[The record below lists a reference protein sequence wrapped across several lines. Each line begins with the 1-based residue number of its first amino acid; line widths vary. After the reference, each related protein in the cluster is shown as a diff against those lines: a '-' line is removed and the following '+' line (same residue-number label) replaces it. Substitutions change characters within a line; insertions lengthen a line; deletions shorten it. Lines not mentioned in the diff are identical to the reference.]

1 MTELTKDLAVAQTI
15 ALITS
20 YSFDLQGYAIGELLP
35 LWLDNY
41 HASWVRLA
49 TIEALYL
56 GRYKVVSIEQ
66 ILQVWSRL
74 GSPNTHFT
82 HEFERLICRKLPR
95 HLVNQSELSEEN
107 LLQINEKISDPQLNI
122 STSSKPAL
130 PKQETLSPDNRE
142 SLSFTMS
149 EQGTGTNPQESE
161 LPSPAENS
169 HQIQEPVSYTTLA
182 FSEDRAIA
190 AEKDQFE
197 LGDCSEPRF
206 QPERQGRSFA
216 DRADDFHG
224 TAYHTPIHRF
234 TPLPDVSPLFYKLK
248 AVAQQKLEEE

>member
-15 ALITS
+15 VLITS
-20 YSFDLQGYAIGELLP
+20 YSFDLQGYAIAELLP

-66 ILQVWSRL
+66 ILHVWSRL

-95 HLVNQSELSEEN
+95 HLVNQSESSEEN

-130 PKQETLSPDNRE
+130 PKQETLPPDNRE
-142 SLSFTMS
+142 SLSFNMS
-149 EQGTGTNPQESE
+149 EQGIGTNPQESE
-161 LPSPAENS
+161 LPSPVENS

-182 FSEDRAIA
+182 FSEARAIA
-190 AEKDQFE
+190 AEEEKDHMK
-197 LGDCSEPRF
+197 LDDNAVP
-206 QPERQGRSFA
+206 RQGR
-216 DRADDFHG
+216 DGTDGVHG

>member
-20 YSFDLQGYAIGELLP
+20 YSFDLQGYAIAELLS

-41 HASWVRLA
+41 HASWIRLA

-66 ILQVWSRL
+66 ILHVWSRL

-95 HLVNQSELSEEN
+95 HLVNQSESSGEN
-107 LLQINEKISDPQLNI
+107 LPQANEITFESQINTK
-122 STSSKPAL
+122 
-130 PKQETLSPDNRE
+130 TLEATPPTKRDTP
-142 SLSFTMS
+142 SFTVS
-149 EQGTGTNPQESE
+149 EPTTPNPQKPE
-161 LPSPAENS
+161 LPSPVEHS
-169 HQIQEPVSYTTLA
+169 HQTQEFASSLTPASALP
-182 FSEDRAIA
+182 EEQAIA
-190 AEKDQFE
+190 KEEKDYCKLEDGAMLRYEQ
-197 LGDCSEPRF
+197 DSTTD
-206 QPERQGRSFA
+206 SF
-216 DRADDFHG
+216 H
-224 TAYHTPIHRF
+224 TTTYHTPIHRF

>member
-1 MTELTKDLAVAQTI
+1 MTELTKDLAVAQTL

-20 YSFDLQGYAIGELLP
+20 YSFDLQGYAIAELLP

-66 ILQVWSRL
+66 ILHVWSRL

-95 HLVNQSELSEEN
+95 HLVNQSESSEEN
-107 LLQINEKISDPQLNI
+107 LLQINEKI
-122 STSSKPAL
+122 
-130 PKQETLSPDNRE
+130 
-142 SLSFTMS
+142 S

-161 LPSPAENS
+161 LPSPVQNS
-169 HQIQEPVSYTTLA
+169 HQIQEPVSHTTLA
-182 FSEDRAIA
+182 FSENRAIA
-190 AEKDQFE
+190 EEEEKDHVK
-197 LGDCSEPRF
+197 LDDNAIP
-206 QPERQGRSFA
+206 RQGR
-216 DRADDFHG
+216 DGTDGVHG

>member
-20 YSFDLQGYAIGELLP
+20 YSFDLQGYTIADLIP

-95 HLVNQSELSEEN
+95 HLVNQSESSGEN
-107 LLQINEKISDPQLNI
+107 LSQANERTLEPQT
-122 STSSKPAL
+122 STSTRAAAAPSTRDRSYSNM
-130 PKQETLSPDNRE
+130 PKQVADINSQKPNLPLENSERTRE
-142 SLSFTMS
+142 AA
-149 EQGTGTNPQESE
+149 
-161 LPSPAENS
+161 PSPTSAS
-169 HQIQEPVSYTTLA
+169 TPLQEQ
-182 FSEDRAIA
+182 AIA
-190 AEKDQFE
+190 EEEDQFE
-197 LGDCSEPRF
+197 LGN
-206 QPERQGRSFA
+206 
-216 DRADDFHG
+216 RADDSHA

>member
-20 YSFDLQGYAIGELLP
+20 YSFDLQGYKIAELLS

-56 GRYKVVSIEQ
+56 GRYKVISVEQ

-95 HLVNQSELSEEN
+95 HLVNQSESSEEN
-107 LLQINEKISDPQLNI
+107 LPQINQKILDPPINI
-122 STSSKPAL
+122 SNSSTSVSTKY
-130 PKQETLSPDNRE
+130 QTLSSGERE
-142 SLSFTMS
+142 SPSFAMS
-149 EQGTGTNPQESE
+149 EPGKSTPKPE
-161 LPSPAENS
+161 LPLPEENS
-169 HQIQEPVSYTTLA
+169 HQIQEPVFPSTSLS
-182 FSEDRAIA
+182 SEEQAMEVKEQDFFKRDDTDGV
-190 AEKDQFE
+190 KD
-197 LGDCSEPRF
+197 
-206 QPERQGRSFA
+206 
-216 DRADDFHG
+216 

>member
-1 MTELTKDLAVAQTI
+1 MTELTKDLAVAQTL

-20 YSFDLQGYAIGELLP
+20 YSFDLQGYAIAELLP

-66 ILQVWSRL
+66 ILHVWSRL

-95 HLVNQSELSEEN
+95 HLVNQSESSEEN

-130 PKQETLSPDNRE
+130 PKQEILPPDNRE

-161 LPSPAENS
+161 LPSPVENS
-169 HQIQEPVSYTTLA
+169 HQIQEPVSHTTLA
-182 FSEDRAIA
+182 FSENRAIA
-190 AEKDQFE
+190 EEEEKDHVK
-197 LGDCSEPRF
+197 LDDGAIP
-206 QPERQGRSFA
+206 RQGR
-216 DRADDFHG
+216 DGTDGVHG